1 MGYSMKR
8 VTLFLL
14 TVIVL
19 GSAAAFVVC
28 PKQEYSASERRRL
41 AGMPGFSA
49 DSLLDG
55 SYMGALETYLLDH
68 FPMREAYR
76 GMKADYA
83 VNVLRQ
89 KENNG
94 IYIAQGHASKLEYP
108 LNETGVERA
117 VQLVRSLKETH
128 FPNNRVFY
136 TVIPDKN
143 YFLAEP
149 NGYPHMDYGKL
160 FALLSKG
167 LDGEA
172 QYIDI
177 ASALTVDDYYRT
189 DAHWRQE
196 CIGGVV
202 QCLFDKMGC
211 AETAFRPD
219 AYTQHKIADFNG
231 VYRGQAALPLPA
243 DEIVYLTNETTENA
257 QVYDVE
263 SNSMKKVYQ
272 TQLLSDE
279 KSLDAYD
286 IYLGGARAVLVIDNV
301 SGGSM
306 EDGRRL
312 IMFRDSFG
320 SSLAPLL
327 LEQYDEVVLV
337 DLRYIS
343 ASLIDRYV
351 DFGNADILF
360 AYNTLI
366 WNNASILKK

>member
-1 MGYSMKR
+1 MKR
-8 VTLFLL
+8 VTLILL

-19 GSAAAFVVC
+19 GSAAALIAC
-28 PKQEYSASERRRL
+28 PKQAYSASERRRL
-41 AGMPGFSA
+41 AVMPKLSA

-55 SYMGALETYLLDH
+55 SYTGALETYLLDH
-68 FPMREAYR
+68 FPLRETYR
-76 GMKADYA
+76 GIKANFA
-83 VNVLRQ
+83 VNILRQ
-89 KENNG
+89 KENND

-117 VQLVRSLKETH
+117 VGIVRSLKEMH

-149 NGYPHMDYGKL
+149 NGYPHMDYEKL
-160 FALLSKG
+160 FAMLSEG
-167 LDGEA
+167 LGGEA

-177 ASALTVDDYYRT
+177 AAALTVDSYYRT

-196 CIGGVV
+196 RIGGVA
-202 QCLFDKMGC
+202 QCLFAGMGC
-211 AETAFRPD
+211 EKTDFD
-219 AYTQHKIADFNG
+219 ISAYEQHRIENFNG
-231 VYRGQAALPLPA
+231 VYRGQAALPFPTE
-243 DEIVYLTNETTENA
+243 EIVYLTNETTDSA

-263 SNSMKKVYQ
+263 SGSIKEVYQ
-272 TQLLSDE
+272 TQLLADE

-286 IYLGGARAVLVIDNV
+286 IYLGGARAVLIIKN
-301 SGGSM
+301 GRGSVKE
-306 EDGRRL
+306 EDERRL
-312 IMFRDSFG
+312 VMFRDSFG

-327 LEQYDEVVLV
+327 LEQYDEVTLV

-343 ASLIDRYV
+343 ASLLDRYV
-351 DFGNADILF
+351 DFENADILF

>member
-1 MGYSMKR
+1 MKR
-8 VTLFLL
+8 VTLILL

-28 PKQEYSASERRRL
+28 PKQAYSASERRRL
-41 AGMPGFSA
+41 ASAPKLSA

-55 SYMGALETYLLDH
+55 SYTGALETYLLDH
-68 FPMREAYR
+68 FPLRETYR
-76 GMKADYA
+76 GVKANFA

-94 IYIAQGHASKLEYP
+94 IYIADGHASKLEYS

-117 VQLVRSLKETH
+117 VQMMCSLKEAH
-128 FPNNRVFY
+128 FPDNRVFY

-143 YFLAEP
+143 YFLAAP
-149 NGYPHMDYGKL
+149 NGYPHMDYEKL
-160 FALLSKG
+160 SALLSEG
-167 LDGEA
+167 LDGKA

-177 ASALTVDDYYRT
+177 VSALTIDDYYRT

-202 QCLFDKMGC
+202 QSLFAGMGC
-211 AETAFRPD
+211 ADTKFDAN
-219 AYTQHKIADFNG
+219 AYTQHKIEGFNG
-231 VYRGQAALPLPA
+231 VYRGQAALPFPA
-243 DEIVYLTNETTENA
+243 EEIVYLTNETTDSA

-263 SNSMKKVYQ
+263 SDSVKTVYQ
-272 TQLLSDE
+272 TELLADE

-286 IYLGGARAVLVIDNV
+286 IYLGGARAVLIIKKERYDAE
-301 SGGSM
+301 GA
-306 EDGRRL
+306 DKRRL
-312 IMFRDSFG
+312 ILFRDSFG

-327 LEQYDEVVLV
+327 LEQYDEMVLV

-351 DFGNADILF
+351 DFENADVLF

-366 WNNASILKK
+366 WNNGSIFKK

>member
-1 MGYSMKR
+1 MKR
-8 VTLFLL
+8 MTLILL
-14 TVIVL
+14 AVIVL

-28 PKQEYSASERRRL
+28 PKQAYSASERRRL
-41 AGMPGFSA
+41 AGAPKVSA
-49 DSLLDG
+49 DALLDG
-55 SYMGALETYLLDH
+55 SYTGALETYLLDH

-76 GMKADYA
+76 GMKAHFA
-83 VNVLRQ
+83 VSVLRQ
-89 KENNG
+89 NENNG
-94 IYIAQGHASKLEYP
+94 IYIADGHASKLEYP
-108 LNETGVERA
+108 LNEAGVERA

-128 FPNNRVFY
+128 FPDNRVFY

-143 YFLAEP
+143 YFLAAE
-149 NGYPHMDYGKL
+149 NGYPSMDYEKL
-160 FALLSKG
+160 SALLSEG
-167 LDGEA
+167 IAGEA

-177 ASALTVDDYYRT
+177 ASALTIDDYYRT

-196 CIGGVV
+196 RLGDVV
-202 QCLFDKMGC
+202 ECLFAGLGC
-211 AETAFRPD
+211 AQTRFD
-219 AYTQHKIADFNG
+219 IGAYTQHTIADFNG
-231 VYRGQAALPLPA
+231 VYRGQAALPFPA
-243 DEIVYLTNETTENA
+243 EEIVYLTNETTDNA
-257 QVYDVE
+257 EVYDVE
-263 SNSMKKVYQ
+263 SDSVKAVYQ

-286 IYLGGARAVLVIDNV
+286 IYLGGARAVLIMKNGRGV
-301 SGGSM
+301 SG
-306 EDGRRL
+306 DGDLRRL
-312 IMFRDSFG
+312 IVFRDSFG

-351 DFGNADILF
+351 DFENADVLF